1 MKHTETVIPF
11 NRKKEIIIAKP
22 VSVIKTFIT
31 GLLLS
36 LVRKQGEIDYGD
48 VCQIVVRQE
57 NVVTAPED
65 LALYREVCGFQ
76 SDGFLPVSY
85 PEVLFLD
92 SMGIMITNSDFPL
105 STLGLI
111 HVQQKIT
118 LHRGIPETA
127 LLDLRCSMG
136 RMVRTH
142 KGIRLEILLH
152 ASIDAETAW
161 EGTTVLLSR
170 YRETIR
176 KTGVKRKGPGG
187 ARDMKNKE
195 VFAVA
200 KDTGLKYAR
209 ATGDYN
215 PHHLYPFTAR
225 LLGYRR
231 PIAHGM
237 WSLARSISAIE
248 EKGALKPPFSVEA
261 FFKLPLYMPSDVT
274 LNFDID
280 ESDTGIEFN
289 LVNSRNNLP
298 HLAGTIN
305 Y

>member
-1 MKHTETVIPF
+1 MVTVP
-11 NRKKEIIIAKP
+11 R
-22 VSVIKTFIT
+22 
-31 GLLLS
+31 
-36 LVRKQGEIDYGD
+36 
-48 VCQIVVRQE
+48 
-57 NVVTAPED
+57 
-65 LALYREVCGFQ
+65 
-76 SDGFLPVSY
+76 
-85 PEVLFLD
+85 
-92 SMGIMITNSDFPL
+92 FPL
-105 STLGLI
+105 SALGLI
-111 HVQQKIT
+111 HVEQSIT

-136 RMVRTH
+136 RMVRIH
-142 KGIRLEILLH
+142 KGIHLEILLH

-209 ATGDYN
+209 ATGGDYN

-261 FFKLPLYMPSDVT
+261 SFKLPLYLPSEVMVHFEEIGKGGAIDFT
-274 LNFDID
+274 LV
-280 ESDTGIEFN
+280 SLPAG
-289 LVNSRNNLP
+289 LP
-298 HLAGTIN
+298 HVSGSIHSV
-305 Y
+305 